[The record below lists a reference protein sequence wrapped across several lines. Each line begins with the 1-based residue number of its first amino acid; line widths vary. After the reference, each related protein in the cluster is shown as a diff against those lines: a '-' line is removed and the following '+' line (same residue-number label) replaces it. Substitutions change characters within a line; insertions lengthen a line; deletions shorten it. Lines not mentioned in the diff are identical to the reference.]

1 MGLENKD
8 FLRKE
13 LSTCKTPMDR
23 FSYLIKKANS
33 YEELSAEQH
42 LDKFK
47 VKGCNSQLWLVP
59 ELRDEK
65 LYFLVDSD
73 AAIPKGIAVIL
84 AEVYSGLSCQEILEL
99 EPTLFEELGI
109 QEHLSM
115 SRRNGLSQLY
125 KQVYLYA
132 QAFLV
137 MSSE

>member
-1 MGLENKD
+1 MGLEKKE
-8 FLRKE
+8 FFKKE
-13 LSTCKTPMDR
+13 LSACETLMER
-23 FSYLIKKANS
+23 FSYLIKKASS
-33 YEELSAEQH
+33 YNKLTEKQH

-84 AEVYSGLSCQEILEL
+84 AEVYSGLSCKEILSL
-99 EPTLFEELGI
+99 EPTLFADLEI
-109 QEHLSM
+109 QQHLSM

-137 MSSE
+137 MNVN